1 MTETSRLDRIEAIL
15 EENGRQIRDNS
26 QQIRENTQDIRG
38 IHAALREINQ
48 TMVAFAQA
56 ITELRVS
63 AATVIEAQRSTQ
75 ESVERLSNTVAT
87 LATEAAQDRAEIRQI
102 WEYLL
107 RDRGN
112 GQTQ

>member
-1 MTETSRLDRIEAIL
+1 MTETSRLNSIETIL
-15 EENGRQIRDNS
+15 KENRRQIKENGQNI
-26 QQIRENTQDIRG
+26 QKIITI
-38 IHAALREINQ
+38 LRKIKEKMLVIARS
-48 TMVAFAQA
+48 T
-56 ITELRVS
+56 IELRVS
-63 AATVIEAQRSTQ
+63 TATVIEAQRSTQ
-75 ESVERLSNTVAT
+75 ESVERVSNTVAT